1 MSFRRGSSR
10 TLALLTSVAV
20 VALSMPTNE
29 ALAFGRG
36 GGGGGGMHMGGG
48 GGGMHMGGGFGGMH
62 GGFSGGMMHMGG
74 SPGAFRMGGGGPAI
88 GGYHPGGSF
97 YRSGT
102 PGSMHRFGAHGMS
115 SRTFAGH
122 AFVGHA
128 ARGFTGRNF
137 GRTHDITTAHTIAGA
152 HMAGAHNAIT
162 AHDRLKAANQINT
175 QGKFAHNQLGGS
187 QAGHTQFA
195 HNQLAHNQ
203 FVAQNFHGLQNVTH
217 TGFNRNAFGDPNKWN
232 HWGGH
237 FWGRGWNRWG
247 FGWGCWAGPVFWPF
261 IFGDIFT
268 FAFWPDD
275 YYDPFW
281 FYGPDFLLISIFA
294 PGPYFGAEYGYAPDY
309 GYDGG
314 YYGGYSGAG
323 STDIYYGGAPT
334 YGGVTEKDRQALA
347 ETNAAAEES
356 CSSLAPGVTDFPV
369 ERIKQV
375 VQPTGDQLTA
385 LNELSAAA
393 AKANDTIK
401 ASCPSAVPLTPV
413 ARLDTA
419 EARTEAV
426 VRAADVMRGPLQAF
440 YDSLSDQQRQRF
452 ENMSSSGKRR
462 AAPGGDIAALCSR
475 QSGDATN
482 LPIQRIEQVVQ
493 PNDQRQHDAF
503 AALKQASRDT
513 ANQLQASCPSQV
525 PQTPVARLEAVQTRL
540 QAMAGAM
547 NTIRPKLQD
556 FYASL
561 SDDQKARFNTMAPP
575 QNASA
580 ATQGSNR

>member
-426 VRAADVMRGPLQAF
+426 VQAADVMRGPLQAF

-462 AAPGGDIAALCSR
+462 ASPGGDIAALCSR